1 MKVYLYSVG
10 MRDNR
15 TDEKI
20 HLRVWAKD
28 STEATSKVTNALF
41 GYKGEYRWIGTGPIY
56 ENNKLME
63 REAE

>member
-1 MKVYLYSVG
+1 MK
-10 MRDNR
+10 
-15 TDEKI
+15 KI

-28 STEATSKVTNALF
+28 STEATRKVTNALF

>member
-15 TDEKI
+15 TNEKI